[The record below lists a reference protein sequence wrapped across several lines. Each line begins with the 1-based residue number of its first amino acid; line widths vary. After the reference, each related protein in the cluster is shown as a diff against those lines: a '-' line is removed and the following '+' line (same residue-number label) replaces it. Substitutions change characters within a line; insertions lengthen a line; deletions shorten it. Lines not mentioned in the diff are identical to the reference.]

1 MNDAAPGLLHAVV
14 LDGAGGCRPASAKE
28 IDKWSSDE
36 GTLWTHLSLGDEG
49 VRRWLRESADLDD
62 VVTDTLLAPD
72 VRPRVRLTER
82 GLLIVLRGV
91 NLNPGEDPEDMVAVR
106 VWIEPRRIISIRRR
120 KLLSVQD
127 VLHSLEAGDGPRTPG
142 AFVAEVVEYLANRIG
157 MFVDSIEESIAEAEE
172 AVESVDAPG
181 TSRQL
186 STLRRT
192 IASVRRF
199 LAPQRD
205 ALDRLYRQPG
215 PLFSAEEIDYL
226 REEADRIT
234 RYVEDLDLARERAVV
249 LREEYLGQMAQE
261 QNSRMYVLSV
271 VAAVFLPLTFV
282 TGMLGMNVGGLP
294 GVNSTWG
301 FTGSVIVMIVV
312 TVSLIAYFRYK
323 KWL

>member
-1 MNDAAPGLLHAVV
+1 VNDAAPGLLHAVV
-14 LDGAGGCRPASAKE
+14 LDGDGGCRAAATAE
-28 IDKWSSDE
+28 IGKWSCDD
-36 GTLWTHLSLGDEG
+36 GVLWTHLRLGDEG
-49 VRRWLRESADLDD
+49 ARHWLRNSAGLDD

-72 VRPRVRLTER
+72 VRPRVRLTDK

-127 VLHSLEAGDGPRTPG
+127 VLHSLEQGNGPKTAG
-142 AFVAEVVEYLANRIG
+142 AFVAELVEYLANRIG
-157 MFVDSIEESIAEAEE
+157 MFVDSIEENIADAEA
-172 AVESVDAPG
+172 VIESEDTAR

-186 STLRRT
+186 SALRRK

-199 LAPQRD
+199 LSPQRD

-215 PLFSAEEIDYL
+215 PLFSGEEIDYL

-294 GVNSTWG
+294 GVNSAWG
-301 FTGSVIVMIVV
+301 FAGSVVVMIGV
-312 TVSLIAYFRYK
+312 TFSLLVYFRFK

>member
-14 LDGAGGCRPASAKE
+14 LDGDGGCRPANAKE
-28 IDKWSSDE
+28 IEKWSCE
-36 GTLWTHLSLGDEG
+36 KGVLWTHMRLGDEG
-49 VRRWLRESADLDD
+49 ARRWLRESAGLDD

-72 VRPRVRLTER
+72 VRPRVRLTDR

-91 NLNPGEDPEDMVAVR
+91 NLNPDEDPEDMVAVR

-127 VLHSLEAGDGPRTPG
+127 VLQSLERGHGPGTPG
-142 AFVAEVVEYLANRIG
+142 AFVAELVEHLANRIG
-157 MFVDSIEESIAEAEE
+157 MFVDSIEESIENAEALL
-172 AVESVDAPG
+172 ESADTLR
-181 TSRQL
+181 TSQRL
-186 STLRRT
+186 SALRRT

-199 LAPQRD
+199 LSPQRD

-215 PLFSAEEIDYL
+215 PLFAVEEIDYL

-234 RYVEDLDLARERAVV
+234 RHIEDLDLARERAMV
-249 LREEYLGQMAQE
+249 LREEYLGLMAQE

-294 GVNSTWG
+294 GVNSAWG
-301 FTGSVIVMIVV
+301 FAGSVIVMIVV
-312 TVSLIAYFRYK
+312 TVSLLAYFRSK

>member
-1 MNDAAPGLLHAVV
+1 MNAASSGLLHAVV
-14 LDGAGGCRPASAKE
+14 LDGVGGCRPAE
-28 IDKWSSDE
+28 VEEVENWSCDE
-36 GTLWTHLSLGDEG
+36 GVLWTHLRIDDAGA
-49 VRRWLRESADLDD
+49 RRWLRESAALDD

-72 VRPRVRLTER
+72 VRPRVRLTDK

-106 VWIEPRRIISIRRR
+106 VWIEQKRIISIRRR

-127 VLHSLEAGDGPRTPG
+127 VLHSLEQGDGPKTAG
-142 AFVAEVVEYLANRIG
+142 AFVAELVEYLANRIG
-157 MFVDSIEESIAEAEE
+157 MFVDSIEENIASAEDVIGSE
-172 AVESVDAPG
+172 DTAR

-186 STLRRT
+186 SALRRK

-215 PLFSAEEIDYL
+215 PLFSPEEIDYL

-234 RYVEDLDLARERAVV
+234 RYIEDLDLARERAVV

-294 GVNSTWG
+294 GVNSAWG
-301 FTGSVIVMIVV
+301 FAGSVVAMILV
-312 TVSLIAYFRYK
+312 TVSLLVYFRFK

>member
-1 MNDAAPGLLHAVV
+1 MKDAAQGLLHAVV
-14 LDGAGGCRPASAKE
+14 LDGEGGCRPADASE
-28 IDKWSSDE
+28 IQKWTCDD
-36 GTLWTHLSLGDEG
+36 GILWTHLLLGDQG
-49 VRRWLRESADLDD
+49 ARRWLRESAGLDD

-72 VRPRVRLTER
+72 VRPRVRLTDR

-106 VWIEPRRIISIRRR
+106 VWIESRRIISIRRR
-120 KLLSVQD
+120 RLLSVQD
-127 VLHSLEAGDGPRTPG
+127 VLHSLERGHGPTTPG
-142 AFVAEVVEYLANRIG
+142 AFIAELVEYLANRIG
-157 MFVDSIEESIAEAEE
+157 MFVDSIEENIGDAEE
-172 AVESVDAPG
+172 LMETADTLR
-181 TSRQL
+181 TSQQL
-186 STLRRT
+186 SALRRK

-199 LAPQRD
+199 LSPQRD

-215 PLFSAEEIDYL
+215 PLFTVEEIDYL

-234 RYVEDLDLARERAVV
+234 RYIEDLDLARERAVV
-249 LREEYLGQMAQE
+249 LREEYLGRMAQE

-294 GVNSTWG
+294 GVNSAWG
-301 FTGSVIVMIVV
+301 FAGSVVVMIGV
-312 TVSLIAYFRYK
+312 TVSLITYFRSK

>member
-14 LDGAGGCRPASAKE
+14 LDGGGGCRPAGAAE
-28 IDKWSSDE
+28 IDKWSCED
-36 GTLWTHLSLGDEG
+36 GVLWTHLQLGDEG
-49 VRRWLRESADLDD
+49 ARRWLRESADLDE
-62 VVTDTLLAPD
+62 VVSDTLLAPD

-106 VWIEPRRIISIRRR
+106 VWIEPRRIITIRRR
-120 KLLSVQD
+120 RLLSLQD
-127 VLHSLEAGDGPRTPG
+127 VLLSLEHGHGPKTPG
-142 AFVAEVVEYLANRIG
+142 AFIAELVEHLANRIG
-157 MFVDSIEESIAEAEE
+157 TFVDNIEESIETAEE
-172 AVESVDAPG
+172 LMESADTLR
-181 TSRQL
+181 TSQRL
-186 STLRRT
+186 SALRRT

-199 LAPQRD
+199 LSPQRD

-215 PLFSAEEIDYL
+215 PLFSTEEIDYL

-234 RYVEDLDLARERAVV
+234 RYIEDLDLARERAVV
-249 LREEYLGQMAQE
+249 LREEYIGKMAQE

-294 GVNSTWG
+294 GVNSAWG
-301 FTGSVIVMIVV
+301 FAGSVVSMIVV
-312 TVSLIAYFRYK
+312 TASLLAYFRFK